1 MIFLTPIDKPF
12 NPLINSG
19 ALLSSSLLLQ
29 LVRPE
34 LDDLA
39 RKYEFVMEI
48 FEVTSWWLKTCYSQ
62 NHMLSIIYRQP
73 PPSGYLYY
81 SFYTFRKWPEVK
93 LFNSTTPYIWQRRA
107 QSIEISHSHIF
118 WEKTNVFLP
127 VPISRKSLSCTSRY
141 ISTSLVLILVKLFC
155 LSLFK

>member
-62 NHMLSIIYRQP
+62 NHIIDNP

-81 SFYTFRKWPEVK
+81 GFFTFRKWPEVK

-141 ISTSLVLILVKLFC
+141 ISTSLILILIKF
-155 LSLFK
+155 